1 MHKSHLNLSSYD
13 VKYRKAMDKIY
24 KKYQTPKI
32 KKEYY
37 LSDNPFAVP
46 THSTPVIP
54 QAIKDSLKE
63 KDEKIAELTEELE
76 ELKKEL
82 ETMRAMMEEC

>member
-13 VKYRKAMDKIY
+13 VEYRKAMNKIY
-24 KKYQTPKI
+24 KQYQTSKI
-32 KKEYY
+32 KKQYY
-37 LSDNPFAVP
+37 LNNNPFHVP
-46 THSTPVIP
+46 TPPTSVIP
-54 QAIKDSLKE
+54 QSIKDSLKQ
-63 KDEKIAELTEELE
+63 KDAKIAELTDELE

>member
-1 MHKSHLNLSSYD
+1 MQKSHLNLSSYD
-13 VKYRKAMDKIY
+13 VEYRKAMDKIY
-24 KKYQTPKI
+24 KKYQTSKI

-37 LSDNPFAVP
+37 LNDNPFHVP
-46 THSTPVIP
+46 AHSTSVIP

-63 KDEKIAELTEELE
+63 KDAKIAELTEELE

>member
-13 VKYRKAMDKIY
+13 VEYRKAMNEIY
-24 KKYQTPKI
+24 KQYQTPKI
-32 KKEYY
+32 KKQYY
-37 LSDNPFAVP
+37 LNDNPFHVP
-46 THSTPVIP
+46 TRPTSVIP
-54 QAIKDSLKE
+54 QSIKDSLKE
-63 KDEKIAELTEELE
+63 KDTKIAELTEELE

>member
-1 MHKSHLNLSSYD
+1 MNE
-13 VKYRKAMDKIY
+13 IY
-24 KKYQTPKI
+24 KQYQTPKI
-32 KKEYY
+32 KKQYY
-37 LSDNPFAVP
+37 LNDNPFHVP
-46 THSTPVIP
+46 PHLTPAIP

-63 KDEKIAELTEELE
+63 KDAKIAELTDELE

>member
-13 VKYRKAMDKIY
+13 IEYRKAMNEIY
-24 KKYQTPKI
+24 KQYQTPKI
-32 KKEYY
+32 NKIYFDKNHPLHIPERTT
-37 LSDNPFAVP
+37 SA
-46 THSTPVIP
+46 IP
-54 QAIKDSLKE
+54 QAIKDSLKQ

-76 ELKKEL
+76 ELKREL

>member
-13 VKYRKAMDKIY
+13 VEYRKAMNEIY
-24 KKYQTPKI
+24 KQYQTPKI
-32 KKEYY
+32 KKQYY
-37 LSDNPFAVP
+37 LNDNPFHVP
-46 THSTPVIP
+46 PHLTPAIP

-63 KDEKIAELTEELE
+63 KDTKIAELTDELE

>member
-1 MHKSHLNLSSYD
+1 MTN
-13 VKYRKAMDKIY
+13 IY

-37 LSDNPFAVP
+37 LNDNPFNIP
-46 THSTPVIP
+46 PHSIPVIP
-54 QAIKDSLKE
+54 QTIKDSLKE

>member
-1 MHKSHLNLSSYD
+1 MRKSHLNLSSYD
-13 VKYRKAMDKIY
+13 VEYRKAMTNIY

-37 LSDNPFAVP
+37 LNDNFFNIPQ
-46 THSTPVIP
+46 HSIPVIP

>member
-1 MHKSHLNLSSYD
+1 MTN
-13 VKYRKAMDKIY
+13 IY

-37 LSDNPFAVP
+37 LNDNPFNIP
-46 THSTPVIP
+46 PHSIPVIP
-54 QAIKDSLKE
+54 QTIKDSLKE
-63 KDEKIAELTEELE
+63 KDAKIAELTEELE

>member
-13 VKYRKAMDKIY
+13 IQYRKAMTEIY

-32 KKEYY
+32 NKIYFNK
-37 LSDNPFAVP
+37 DHPFHIPERP
-46 THSTPVIP
+46 TSTIP

>member
-1 MHKSHLNLSSYD
+1 MQKSHLNLSSYD
-13 VKYRKAMDKIY
+13 VEYRKAMIDIY

-37 LSDNPFAVP
+37 LKQNPYDLP
-46 THSTPVIP
+46 PHTTLGIP
-54 QAIKDSLKE
+54 KAIKDSLKE